1 MHLVKILYGR
11 YSALI
16 RENKNL
22 FQKFYYFVSAG
33 SGSSIELTSPREE
46 QPPGMILLRKKS
58 DDDAIFGGIVR
69 PKTSKRS
76 KRDKRRSF
84 VSCKFISL

>member
-1 MHLVKILYGR
+1 MI
-11 YSALI
+11 
-16 RENKNL
+16 
-22 FQKFYYFVSAG
+22 SAG
-33 SGSSIELTSPREE
+33 SGSSMELMSPREE

-58 DDDAIFGGIVR
+58 DDDAMFGGIVR

-84 VSCKFISL
+84 VSYTLFMSYDWLLDTCNTIGTPAPAN